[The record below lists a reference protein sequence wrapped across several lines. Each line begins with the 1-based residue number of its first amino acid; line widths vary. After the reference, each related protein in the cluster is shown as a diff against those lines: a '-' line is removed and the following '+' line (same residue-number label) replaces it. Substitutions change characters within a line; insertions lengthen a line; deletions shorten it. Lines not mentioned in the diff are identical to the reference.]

1 MAETSIQVI
10 QEKASG
16 MMKQIEAFTV
26 TTQEELA
33 TASDMIANV
42 KKLAKFIEAEK
53 DKFTEP
59 AKAIIA
65 TARQKYDPY
74 LLQCKEA
81 ESALKQ
87 KAQTFMLAERKRE
100 EEERAKIVKKVE
112 TGYIKPETAM
122 NKLAGVPAA
131 PKKAATEASTL
142 TMKMRKD
149 VEIVDQ
155 ALIPEEYYKPREL
168 DIVKLRRV
176 VTSGVAVPGA
186 KLVEVPEMASR

>member
-1 MAETSIQVI
+1 
-10 QEKASG
+10 